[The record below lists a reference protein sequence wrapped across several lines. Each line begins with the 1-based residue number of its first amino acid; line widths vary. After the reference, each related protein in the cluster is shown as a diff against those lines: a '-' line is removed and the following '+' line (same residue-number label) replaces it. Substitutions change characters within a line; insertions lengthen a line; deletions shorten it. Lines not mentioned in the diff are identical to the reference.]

1 MPLKNDAKE
10 TEKKSCQLEK
20 ENNLY
25 ENVEIP
31 LDTIRF
37 ESIRIKYI
45 SK

>member
-1 MPLKNDAKE
+1 MPLKNNAKE
-10 TEKKSCQLEK
+10 TKKLCQSEK